1 MYRRHSYNLYY
12 AAFASDRL
20 GKGTSDN
27 RYFVALDWGHS
38 LVDMRFFIR
47 RWCRSH
53 DGLGACDDDPSFL
66 ARALFRSL
74 IFWLPSHAQDA
85 DNRLNGS
92 GDGCIRSKFGTL
104 QGRFG

>member
-38 LVDMRFFIR
+38 FTCDFSFVAGAAVMMGSVLAMTTLHSSLVPYFV
-47 RWCRSH
+47 H
-53 DGLGACDDDPSFL
+53 
-66 ARALFRSL
+66 
-74 IFWLPSHAQDA
+74 
-85 DNRLNGS
+85 
-92 GDGCIRSKFGTL
+92 
-104 QGRFG
+104 